1 MLSNSEKQ
9 ILSCFLLLVYKRCL
23 QSVSAEFKLYKDD
36 SNESRKINVENSFS
50 SSEKLAP
57 RPSIHGGKLHFWK
70 SLWYKYYKAYA
81 ENNIFPQSVSE
92 CLMNFVRRFFRRAQD
107 EIWIHTRRK
116 WSALIQNSKRAP
128 GACSCFQLTLGA
140 LIDECGISCRFH
152 VAPNI
157 QNMTISLVK
166 RKQLEQTVV
175 LSLSSGRKI
184 IHIDKS
190 QSALSCDVE

>member
-1 MLSNSEKQ
+1 MFLRDLSFRRMIQMSHAKWMWKTA
-9 ILSCFLLLVYKRCL
+9 FLL
-23 QSVSAEFKLYKDD
+23 
-36 SNESRKINVENSFS
+36 RKSLPQGHQYTVENCIFESLCDTNIIKHMLKIIS
-50 SSEKLAP
+50 S
-57 RPSIHGGKLHFWK
+57 R
-70 SLWYKYYKAYA
+70 
-81 ENNIFPQSVSE
+81 QSVSE

-140 LIDECGISCRFH
+140 LIDECGISFRFH